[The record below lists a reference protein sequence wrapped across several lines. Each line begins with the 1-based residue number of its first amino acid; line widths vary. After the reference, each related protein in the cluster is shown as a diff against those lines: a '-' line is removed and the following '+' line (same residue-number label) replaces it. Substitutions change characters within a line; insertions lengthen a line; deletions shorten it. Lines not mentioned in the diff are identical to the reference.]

1 MPTVQVNLASASRK
15 ETFLARLETPA
26 SVERMVGIA
35 DGDVA
40 LRTRNVAC
48 RVRGAVTGWVLA
60 VVMLLIA
67 RVVLGWLRN
76 RDWVR
81 YERAIDTLK
90 LMSGECERELGMKL
104 SARDRAQLMAVYGP
118 RR

>member
-26 SVERMVGIA
+26 RVERMVGIA
-35 DGDVA
+35 EGDVA
-40 LRTRNVAC
+40 VRTRKVAC

-67 RVVLGWLRN
+67 RVVTLRS

-81 YERAIDTLK
+81 YERAVDALG
-90 LMSGECERELGMKL
+90 MNRECEQGLRMKL
-104 SARDRAQLMAVYGP
+104 YARDPAQLMVVYSAQVP